1 MCRRSRSVP
10 ENARLCWRR
19 QGRCLPPAAKTL
31 LKKGFGF
38 PKLLSKDNI
47 ENKSTSKC
55 GRAKKSFI
63 ESS

>member
-1 MCRRSRSVP
+1 MPACVGEGRGAACLRRP
-10 ENARLCWRR
+10 K
-19 QGRCLPPAAKTL
+19 PF

-47 ENKSTSKC
+47 ENKPTSKC